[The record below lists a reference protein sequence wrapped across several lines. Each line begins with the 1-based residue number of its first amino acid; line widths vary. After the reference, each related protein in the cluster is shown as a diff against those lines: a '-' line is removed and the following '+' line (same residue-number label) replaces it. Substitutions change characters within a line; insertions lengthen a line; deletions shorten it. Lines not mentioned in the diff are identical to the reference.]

1 MPPCPSVCLQLPPAE
16 WRFAICHHCVSLG
29 KKAQMDKAAF
39 KEAPPFRGAKGWSS
53 HMLCSLVQSLQT
65 SALAAGSGSQG
76 RSRSHGAELEGLG

>member
-1 MPPCPSVCLQLPPAE
+1 
-16 WRFAICHHCVSLG
+16 
-29 KKAQMDKAAF
+29 MDKAAF

-65 SALAAGSGSQG
+65 SALAAGSGSRG